1 MKVKRLRAPRLLTL
15 GMGGGEDLV
24 TLGTDFSGMGGG
36 EACFAKLSVNYA
48 LIFSCDNSS
57 ACEKLLKHKYK
68 PKVFFPDILL
78 RKPEEEQY
86 VDAYVWAAPCQPYS
100 SAGKQ
105 QGSADARGGP
115 MMDAAVGFIRR
126 QRPRL
131 TVMENVKGFANKKF
145 RPVLNKL
152 VADLKSFGY
161 IVKVALLNTKSYGVP
176 QDRKRIYLVA
186 IRRDSAHRVFHWPKP
201 LGDPLP
207 MDHFLDPA
215 TPTDKAGRLP
225 TADAAKKLVKQA
237 YAKAWKKGVNPLE
250 VPVFVDVDCSQR
262 FSVSGIGEA
271 KTITRGRG
279 AAGGPW
285 VSTRGRRTTIRELF
299 RLQGYNPSDFRWKA
313 AGVSKPQMGAMIGN
327 AMSLTV
333 SAPVIA
339 EGLWAAGL
347 VSVKPSL

>member
-126 QRPRL
+126 QRPSL
-131 TVMENVKGFANKKF
+131 TVMENVCCSSQELG
-145 RPVLNKL
+145 
-152 VADLKSFGY
+152 
-161 IVKVALLNTKSYGVP
+161 
-176 QDRKRIYLVA
+176 IYC
-186 IRRDSAHRVFHWPKP
+186 
-201 LGDPLP
+201 
-207 MDHFLDPA
+207 
-215 TPTDKAGRLP
+215 
-225 TADAAKKLVKQA
+225 
-237 YAKAWKKGVNPLE
+237 E
-250 VPVFVDVDCSQR
+250 C
-262 FSVSGIGEA
+262 
-271 KTITRGRG
+271 
-279 AAGGPW
+279 
-285 VSTRGRRTTIRELF
+285 
-299 RLQGYNPSDFRWKA
+299 
-313 AGVSKPQMGAMIGN
+313 
-327 AMSLTV
+327 
-333 SAPVIA
+333 
-339 EGLWAAGL
+339 WAAEHKVL
-347 VSVKPSL
+347 WSSPRPQSDLLRRYPARQCTSSVPLA